1 MFHSIASYLSI
12 YWGPF
17 RLLGSFLFLM
27 IVGAASASAITWYIL
42 PRYWHILPTDKGR
55 ENTPEKEVAKGKP
68 TGAGF
73 LVVLILVPLWILFV
87 PVSLKYYEI
96 FGCLVLAM
104 LSGYGDD
111 RSHSSWSELLKGSC
125 DFVVAAFATLA
136 ICQGQ
141 DMTIWLPLHKGVILV
156 PFPLYMAAGT
166 ALLWITINA
175 TNCSD
180 GVDGLAGTLTL
191 LSLFYLGSFLYLVVG
206 HARLAAYFL
215 VPHNPEGAMWAVL
228 LFIVA
233 GAVAGYLWHNAQPS
247 NVLMGDAGSRFFGL
261 LVGMAVLASGNPLLI
276 LVVAPVVLVN
286 GGTGLVKVAL
296 LRIFRRFGFDISQKN
311 NMAVEEA
318 GAEGT
323 NGNGKKD
330 KNRESG
336 PHAIIRVLHKVRFP
350 LHDHCR
356 KNLKWSNAQVLMRF
370 VLLQA
375 FLTPL
380 LLGFFIKVR

>member
-1 MFHSIASYLSI
+1 MFHSLAPVLSQ

-27 IVGAASASAITWYIL
+27 IVGAASASAITWYAL

-73 LVVLILVPLWILFV
+73 LVVIILLPLWILFV
-87 PVSLKYYEI
+87 PASVKYYEI
-96 FGCLVLAM
+96 IGCLVLAM

-111 RSHSSWSELLKGSC
+111 RATSSWGELLKGTC
-125 DFVVAAFATLA
+125 DLVIAVFATLA
-136 ICQGQ
+136 ICQGK
-141 DMTIWLPLHKGVILV
+141 DMTIWIPLHKGFIEI
-156 PFPLYMAAGT
+156 PFIAYLAGGT
-166 ALLWITINA
+166 AVLWITINA

-191 LSLFYLGSFLYLVVG
+191 LSLFYLGAFLYMVVG
-206 HARLAAYFL
+206 HQKLATYFL
-215 VPHNPEGAMWAVL
+215 VPHNPEGARWAVL
-228 LFIVA
+228 LFTVA

-247 NVLMGDAGSRFFGL
+247 RVLMGDAGSRFFGL

-276 LVVAPVVLVN
+276 LVVAPVVLIN

-296 LRIFRRFGFDISQKN
+296 LRIFRRLGFDISPKSAHQIDGAKT
-311 NMAVEEA
+311 EEHT
-318 GAEGT
+318 GE
-323 NGNGKKD
+323 D
-330 KNRESG
+330 KNRQSG